1 MRRLIGASLL
11 LVLLASAGC
20 GLRTKVP
27 PVANAGPDF
36 RVEVG
41 GPIVLDGSKS
51 YDPDGGSMARY
62 DWQIVG
68 VPEGHEER
76 LGEWLVEGNGEPVWT
91 SPWVAA
97 KGEKGEW
104 VIRLHAID
112 EEGQE
117 ATDDL
122 VIKIRP

>member
-1 MRRLIGASLL
+1 MRRLIGASL
-11 LVLLASAGC
+11 VFLLALAGC
-20 GLRTKVP
+20 ALQTKVP
-27 PVANAGPDF
+27 PVANAGPNL
-36 RVEVG
+36 RMEVG
-41 GPIVLDGSKS
+41 QPIVLDGSKS

-76 LGEWLVEGNGEPVWT
+76 LGEWLVKGNGEPVWT
-91 SPWVAA
+91 SLWVAA
-97 KGEKGEW
+97 KRDKGEW
-104 VIRLHAID
+104 VICLHAID
-112 EEGQE
+112 DEGQE